1 MLARR
6 MTFPQPLAG
15 ILYLWEGTG
24 TKVIQFGVSL
34 KARPTAIATGEPLT
48 WSNRLSCST
57 GSDSCRN
64 FIFLLWRTVTMVFWF
79 VLNLCLVHSFIH
91 SFKDLFQTCSV
102 EETTHLPVLQH
113 IQRTACSLLKLTT
126 PLPSS
131 SLPWPVTHFLTGTP
145 SDARGKA

>member
-24 TKVIQFGVSL
+24 TKAIQFGVSL

-113 IQRTACSLLKLTT
+113 IQRTAMFPFKTHHS
-126 PLPSS
+126 PAFFLPS
-131 SLPWPVTHFLTGTP
+131 LTCHTFSHWHP
-145 SDARGKA
+145 IRR